1 MVTLDNKETAQDM
14 ADFVEYV
21 YGPPDSPWGARR
33 VRDRGG
39 NVNPYKVRV
48 VLRVMRMVVV
58 VVMVV
63 VIVML
68 LLLVVLVVVVVMV
81 LSKKFC
87 WGDVI
92 FEACQPPIR

>member
-58 VVMVV
+58 VVVMVV
-63 VIVML
+63 MVMVI
-68 LLLVVLVVVVVMV
+68 LVAMVAVVVVVM
-81 LSKKFC
+81 
-87 WGDVI
+87 
-92 FEACQPPIR
+92 Q